1 MTSVVALLKKSVLY
15 PTQKIEFLKDD
26 NRLGGYDSV
35 PASGEDRVEF
45 QKVPG
50 CTVSVGGVNK
60 KPGKVFGNTI
70 INSIS
75 NSSCTTVQ
83 EVPAETIN
91 SQPLLEKRL
100 QQQSSSRSTLQG
112 GTKLVDIKPKSVK
125 WEVSSSSPSRNLSL
139 SNGRSVVPH
148 LVELLTK
155 SDASKTGW
163 GLFVKDINRRST
175 VSSRT
180 GSVYKYTRTVSS
192 KICNTFCR

>member
-1 MTSVVALLKKSVLY
+1 MLGKTLEETILSWDTAMYLILDLLKKSVLY

-45 QKVPG
+45 QKVSG
-50 CTVSVGGVNK
+50 CIVNVGGVNK
-60 KPGKVFGNTI
+60 RPGKVFGNAI

-100 QQQSSSRSTLQG
+100 QQQNSSRSTLQG

-125 WEVSSSSPSRNLSL
+125 WEVSSSSP
-139 SNGRSVVPH
+139 GRTIDKVRCI
-148 LVELLTK
+148 
-155 SDASKTGW
+155 
-163 GLFVKDINRRST
+163 KDRL
-175 VSSRT
+175 
-180 GSVYKYTRTVSS
+180 GA
-192 KICNTFCR
+192 FCQRHQ